1 MTAVSHPS
9 NRPRPIESRN
19 DLTVKRIRNLHLRAE
34 RARTGLYYIEGVRF
48 VAQAIGRHVRVET
61 LVVCPSLL
69 VHPFARKMVR
79 RQQRAGTPVL
89 EVTPDVLHSLA
100 LVDDPQGIG
109 AVVHQRWEPLER
121 VTPGDEL
128 CWIAHDL
135 VQSAGNLGTIMRTSE
150 AVGGA
155 GIILLGNAV
164 DPYDP
169 AAVRASMGAL
179 FAQRVVRASVAAF
192 ARWKEQHGFLLVGTS
207 PAAET
212 DYHDARYAAP
222 TVLLM
227 GGERKGLSPELQA
240 LCDVM
245 VRIPMVGRGDSL
257 NVSVATAVILYEVF
271 NQRRARSVDYTT
283 RLI

>member
-1 MTAVSHPS
+1 MTLLPDSS
-9 NRPRPIESRN
+9 NRPRSIESRN
-19 DLTVKRIRNLHLRAE
+19 NLTVKRIRNLHLRAE

-48 VAQAIGRHVRVET
+48 VAQAIQHRVRVET
-61 LVVCPSLL
+61 LVVCPPLL

-109 AVVHQRWEPLER
+109 AVVHQRWEPLEQ

-135 VQSAGNLGTIMRTSE
+135 VQSAGNLGTILRTSE

-155 GIILLGNAV
+155 GLILLGDAV

-179 FAQRVVRASVAAF
+179 FAQRLVRTSVAAF
-192 ARWKEQHGFLLVGTS
+192 ARWKRQHGLLLVGTS
-207 PAAET
+207 PTAET
-212 DYHDARYAAP
+212 DYHDARYDAP

-245 VRIPMVGRGDSL
+245 TRIPIVSRGDSL
-257 NVSVATAVILYEVF
+257 NVSVATAVMLYEVF
-271 NQRRARSVDYTT
+271 NQRRTSA
-283 RLI
+283 